1 MGDNLRKITITMAPD
16 LVDSIDYVSGRLGI
30 SRSAFISQLMGESVA
45 LLRPLLEA
53 VPLDPTPADA
63 VRFRGE
69 SADVVR
75 AKIAM
80 LKGLTHD
87 LFTDQ

>member
-1 MGDNLRKITITMAPD
+1 MDRNLRKISITMAPD

-30 SRSAFISQLMGESVA
+30 SRSAFISQIMGESVT

-53 VPLDPTPADA
+53 VPIDPTPADA

-69 SADVVR
+69 SAEVVR
-75 AKIAM
+75 ARIEV

-87 LFTDQ
+87 LFSGQ